1 MAAIFVYILRGTA
14 VEMPGQACELQTCSE
29 HIIIY
34 SIVTLPRRIPL
45 HTVYCLHKICQIDK
59 GAERAAQWGR
69 GCSAMRTAPTDH
81 DWASCQV

>member
-1 MAAIFVYILRGTA
+1 MAAIFVYILRGTG

-34 SIVTLPRRIPL
+34 SIVALPRRIPL
-45 HTVYCLHKICQIDK
+45 HTVYCLHEICQTDK

-69 GCSAMRTAPTDH
+69 GCSATLTAPTDH